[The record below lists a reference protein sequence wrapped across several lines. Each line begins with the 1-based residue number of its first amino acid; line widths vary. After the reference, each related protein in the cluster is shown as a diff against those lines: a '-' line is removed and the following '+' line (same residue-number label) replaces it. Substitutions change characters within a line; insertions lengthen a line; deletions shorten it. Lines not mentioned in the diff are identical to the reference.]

1 MNLMVTE
8 FIKEL
13 IPFVVLA
20 AAIPVGYIL
29 RHFTKEEMSQGK
41 MYFKILWTVSLVM
54 AFFLLFIDIENNI
67 MKKSV
72 IFSLLFIS
80 IVSFIS
86 WRQDDSKK

>member
-1 MNLMVTE
+1 MVTE
-8 FIKEL
+8 IINEI
-13 IPFVVLA
+13 IPFMVLIS
-20 AAIPVGYIL
+20 AIPAGYLL

-41 MYFKILWTVSLVM
+41 MYFKILWTSSLVA
-54 AFFLLFIDIENNI
+54 AFIFLFVGLENNI

-86 WRQDDSKK
+86 WRQNDSKK